1 MATLPLTP
9 PQRGREPIPLRD
21 KQGGGV
27 VRARLAKGCRANS
40 DNRRHAARAA
50 SVAPIGIKEVRV
62 ASGAEIDC
70 GDMARR
76 EPRAMELIF
85 CDRNQVKMR

>member
-1 MATLPLTP
+1 MVHP
-9 PQRGREPIPLRD
+9 
-21 KQGGGV
+21 
-27 VRARLAKGCRANS
+27 RLAKGCRSNS

-62 ASGAEIDC
+62 AGGAEIDC

-76 EPRAMELIF
+76 EPRAMELIS
-85 CDRNQVKMR
+85 CHRNQVKMR

>member
-1 MATLPLTP
+1 
-9 PQRGREPIPLRD
+9 
-21 KQGGGV
+21 V
-27 VRARLAKGCRANS
+27 VVHARLANGCRSNS

-50 SVAPIGIKEVRV
+50 SVASIGIKEVRV

-70 GDMARR
+70 GDVARR

-85 CDRNQVKMR
+85 CHRNQVKMR

>member
-27 VRARLAKGCRANS
+27 VS
-40 DNRRHAARAA
+40 
-50 SVAPIGIKEVRV
+50 RV
-62 ASGAEIDC
+62 ASEGLQGEF
-70 GDMARR
+70 R
-76 EPRAMELIF
+76 
-85 CDRNQVKMR
+85 